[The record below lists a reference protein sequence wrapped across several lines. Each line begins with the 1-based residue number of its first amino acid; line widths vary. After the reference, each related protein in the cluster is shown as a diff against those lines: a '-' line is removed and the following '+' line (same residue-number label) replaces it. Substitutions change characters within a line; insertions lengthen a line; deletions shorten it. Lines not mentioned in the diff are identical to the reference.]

1 MASVMA
7 VSLPPRPARAAHTP
21 RHFRTRPNS
30 GSELSATDRFQTA
43 NRHAHSSRL
52 ASCLACA
59 PQVRYI
65 NTAGEYKVLR
75 PNHRVKPGR
84 WPQGMGGSVRVRGQ
98 GKVVLTFDNR
108 CGACSRPQPVRRAS
122 ASPPLD
128 CARGVCAC
136 ARRMQ
141 SSTPMP
147 DQQACALFSRA
158 VRGGAVTRGSR
169 ARRCVTRRTCGRRG
183 AELRRTPISTAP
195 LRDRH
200 SALRGR
206 TTIEPRCTCVSAR
219 VVFAFAVLRG
229 TGGGGAWCV
238 AGCGCTQRC
247 QQLVL
252 ALAVASGER
261 RWCCSVAAICIM
273 GDG

>member
-1 MASVMA
+1 MRTSTSASR
-7 VSLPPRPARAAHTP
+7 SGWQQWWQYPSRPALHGRPTP
-21 RHFRTRPNS
+21 HAHFRTRPNS
-30 GSELSATDRFQTA
+30 GSELLATDRFQTA

-65 NTAGEYKVLR
+65 NTAGEYKVLW

-122 ASPPLD
+122 ASLPLD

-147 DQQACALFSRA
+147 DHQACALFSRA
-158 VRGGAVTRGSR
+158 VRGGTVTRGSR

-183 AELRRTPISTAP
+183 AERRRTPISTAQ
-195 LRDRH
+195 LRDRN
-200 SALRGR
+200 SARRGW

-219 VVFAFAVLRG
+219 VVIAFAVLRG
-229 TGGGGAWCV
+229 TRSPVAVRGAWRG
-238 AGCGCTQRC
+238 AGVHRG
-247 QQLVL
+247 
-252 ALAVASGER
+252 ASS
-261 RWCCSVAAICIM
+261 WC
-273 GDG
+273 